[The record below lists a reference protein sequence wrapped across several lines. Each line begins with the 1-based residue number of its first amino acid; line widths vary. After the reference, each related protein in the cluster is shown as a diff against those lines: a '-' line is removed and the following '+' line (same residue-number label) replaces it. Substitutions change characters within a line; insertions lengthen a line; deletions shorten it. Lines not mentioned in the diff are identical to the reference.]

1 MTETVGQLFELL
13 KNTNVGQLFELPK
26 TQMQFV
32 GLFFLF
38 LETQDQTSWEVGWT
52 SQDHNPKTL
61 GSCLNFP
68 KLLTETVEQFF
79 ELPKTRVEN
88 LWDIDWTSRDWKSGI
103 VVWISKDPVR
113 KPLGSCL
120 VFSRLQVLGSYM
132 NCLRTQ
138 MICSCLS
145 FPRLKVLGIF
155 LSFPRTQV
163 LGSCLNF
170 PKPESKTVRQMFE
183 VIKTQDR
190 NSWSVVWA
198 SQEQKS
204 WAGVWTS
211 QDKLVEQLFEL
222 PKTNLLCNCLR
233 IPRPQ
238 VLGRSSYF
246 PRLKTKYVENLVEL
260 CRTRDRIG
268 WSIVWT
274 FQDHTP
280 KRLGSCLNFPKLL
293 TETIGQLFD
302 VFQIQ
307 GRTRWA
313 VVWTSED
320 PCPKPLGDCLNFPRL
335 QVWGSSLTLWT
346 S

>member
-211 QDKLVEQLFEL
+211 QDKLVVQLFAHPKTTSLGQLFEF
-222 PKTNLLCNCLR
+222 PKNRIKNRSAVVCIYQNSGPKQLVSCL
-233 IPRPQ
+233 
-238 VLGRSSYF
+238 SF
-246 PRLKTKYVENLVEL
+246 PRTKLS
-260 CRTRDRIG
+260 R
-268 WSIVWT
+268 
-274 FQDHTP
+274 
-280 KRLGSCLNFPKLL
+280 CLNFPRL
-293 TETIGQLFD
+293 TRSATVCASQD
-302 VFQIQ
+302 HKC
-307 GRTRWA
+307 WA
-313 VVWTSED
+313 VVWTSQYSRLDSWSIVSISKD
-320 PCPKPLGDCLNFPRL
+320 PKLKTLGNFCSAQEPHKIRI
-335 QVWGSSLTLWT
+335 QNSSAAVWSSQK
-346 S
+346 